1 MCGRYYIEIDEDEML
16 EIIREVQRKADRPE
30 QLVRTGEIFP
40 TNIAPV
46 MVSEH
51 DFRSMKWGFL
61 RYDGKG
67 HVINARS
74 ETVYEKSMFRKPLFE
89 GRCLIPASNYF
100 EWLTDEHGKKH
111 KYAIKTATPVSYMA
125 GLYRSEKGNDIPTF
139 VILTKAAAPEIEFIH
154 NRMPVILDKAAQISW
169 LSGNI
174 DGVFDNSMPPHK
186 YEKVAK
192 ID

>member
-51 DFRSMKWGFL
+51 GILPMKWGFL

-67 HVINARS
+67 HVINARG
-74 ETVYEKSMFRKPLFE
+74 ETITEKNMFRKPLFE
-89 GRCLIPASNYF
+89 GRYLIPASNYF

-111 KYAIKTATPVSYMA
+111 KYAIKTTSPVSYMA
-125 GLYRSEKGNDIPTF
+125 GLYRSEKGSDIPTF
-139 VILTKAAAPEIEFIH
+139 VILTKSAAPKIAFIH
-154 NRMPVILDKAAQISW
+154 DRMPVILGREAQLSWLKGDFEILNTGYMDGLDYDKA
-169 LSGNI
+169 
-174 DGVFDNSMPPHK
+174 
-186 YEKVAK
+186 
-192 ID
+192 